1 MDETAWIVKLG
12 GSKVMEER
20 WCEGCGVEL
29 QTERPNAPGY
39 VPPSALERERVIC
52 KRCFRIRHYNEIAQ
66 VDQDPDV
73 YLQLLG
79 QIAETDSLVVQV
91 VDLFDFS
98 GSWIPGIHRHTGGND
113 LLLLANKVDVFP
125 KSAKYQKLKEWVYAS
140 AKQMGV
146 QPVDVVLMSAAKG
159 QHIKEVAAAIE
170 RYRAGRDVYV
180 VGAANA
186 GKSTFINRLLQEYGA
201 GEEVVT
207 TSPYPG
213 TTLDAISIPLNDGR
227 RIVDM
232 PGIVRQDRVSEWV
245 VPEELEEITPKKEL
259 RPKVYQLE
267 DQQTL
272 FFGGL
277 ARFDFVE
284 GERQPFVCYF
294 ANSLYIHRTKL
305 ERADELW
312 AKHRG
317 ELLSPPK
324 DPDSLPEW
332 KRHRFYLNG
341 QEKEDIVIPGLGW
354 IAAGLNPAQV
364 DLWVPEGITVHLR
377 PAIL

>member
-1 MDETAWIVKLG
+1 
-12 GSKVMEER
+12 MEER

-29 QTERPNAPGY
+29 QTERPHAPGY
-39 VPPSALERERVIC
+39 VPPSALEREHVIC

-73 YLQLLG
+73 YLQLLD

-140 AKQMGV
+140 AKEMGV

-245 VPEELEEITPKKEL
+245 APEELEEITPKKEL

-324 DPDSLPEW
+324 NPDSLPKW

-341 QEKEDIVIPGLGW
+341 REKEDIVIPGLGW